1 MKIVQ
6 NALSASFFNETLD
19 ILNKHSTEFCW
30 KPNKFFWPDYL
41 IKGLYGTVMVS
52 LAPEEYD
59 RKFAKELHN
68 VIPEFDELKCIFQC
82 FDRGAGI
89 AVHDDLDQYRWAATL
104 YLNFKW
110 NVNLSL
116 IHI

>member
-6 NALSASFFNETLD
+6 NALSDSFFNETLD

-41 IKGLYGTVMVS
+41 IEGLYGTVMVS

-59 RKFAKELHN
+59 RK
-68 VIPEFDELKCIFQC
+68 
-82 FDRGAGI
+82 
-89 AVHDDLDQYRWAATL
+89 
-104 YLNFKW
+104 
-110 NVNLSL
+110 LSL
-116 IHI
+116 IHISEPTRRS